1 MGKWGTAIKTAVFG
15 WLIKDVAP
23 IVLSTVK
30 AVVLAMASTTMTGA
44 EKKAAA
50 MSAIKQAFLI
60 DGVNVTVDAIDEAI
74 EAAVIELKV

>member
-1 MGKWGTAIKTAVFG
+1 MWAAFKAAAFG

-30 AVVLAMASTTMTGA
+30 AVVLAMASTTMTGP

-50 MSAIKQAFLI
+50 MAAIRKAFYL
-60 DGVNVTVDAIDEAI
+60 DGVNVTVKAIDEAI
-74 EAAVIELKV
+74 EKAVVELDV